1 MPSRRYRHTSKGN
14 RCCYE
19 IIERWIGVVKTTSFI
34 MEKEIIL
41 YLLLINILAFV
52 LTVYDKLASKKFRKN
67 RIRENILLLV
77 GFLGGGLLMYITMRI
92 INHKTRHKKF
102 MLGLPLMVIFHLFII
117 YAWSKSLWG

>member
-1 MPSRRYRHTSKGN
+1 MLSRRYRHTSKGH
-14 RCCYE
+14 RCYYE

-41 YLLLINILAFV
+41 YLILINILAFV

-77 GFLGGGLLMYITMRI
+77 GLMGGGLLMYITMRI
-92 INHKTRHKKF
+92 INHKIRHKKF
-102 MLGLPLMVIFHLFII
+102 MLGLPLIIIIHFVII
-117 YAWSKSLWG
+117 YLSYSNIK